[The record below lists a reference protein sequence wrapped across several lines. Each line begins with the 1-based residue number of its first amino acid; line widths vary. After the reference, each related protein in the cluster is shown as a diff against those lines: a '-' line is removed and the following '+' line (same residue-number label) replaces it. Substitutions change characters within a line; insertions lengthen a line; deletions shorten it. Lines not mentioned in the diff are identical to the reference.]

1 MIDNA
6 MNSLVI
12 PTRRQ
17 LLKAGAALSLASTG
31 ILSMG
36 QAAFA
41 APAKGGRLKV
51 GTTGSS
57 SDSLDPNLA
66 VSSNA
71 SWYRI
76 NQLYGSL
83 LTYTTSLE
91 GPVSKT
97 KLSLADEVTSKS
109 ASQWVVRLK
118 KGLTFHDGRP
128 ITADDV
134 IFSVKRALQPD
145 NQLLQ
150 LYKHIDG
157 NNLRKIDDLTVE
169 INLSTPDALARDW
182 LPQIF
187 ILPQDFDPQ
196 KPVGSGPF
204 KFKSYQAGSRST
216 FERFDGFPSD
226 NGPYLDEIVTY
237 SFNDETA
244 RINALM
250 AGQLHWAPDMPR
262 SQVNIVKSNPDLQI
276 VEAATGQMHIAGMN
290 VSGAP
295 FNNADAR
302 LAFKHLFDR
311 QSLIDQVYNG
321 YGKVSNDLFM
331 PQDPAF
337 LNAPVRP
344 HDPEKAKFLLKK
356 AGLADTTFT
365 LTTSPTFPDIVELA
379 AALAQQGMQSGVNI
393 KVEKLDPSV
402 YYGPD
407 YAKRSFATANWAG
420 SPISYFVRFA
430 LLSVSPYNQTAWAD
444 KDFDAKFAAATAEL
458 DEAKRNQHL
467 QDMQQIFYDRGTFV
481 TPAYLTQVD
490 GVAKNV
496 SGINVTTGSPSPDWA
511 SISMS

>member
-1 MIDNA
+1 
-6 MNSLVI
+6 MNHDGTNSILI
-12 PTRRQ
+12 PNRRQ
-17 LLKAGAALSLASTG
+17 FLKGTAAVAVAASAILTTG
-31 ILSMG
+31 RS
-36 QAAFA
+36 AFA
-41 APAKGGRLKV
+41 VPAKGGKLKV

-66 VSSNA
+66 VASNA

-76 NQLYGSL
+76 NQLYGTL
-83 LTYTTSLE
+83 LTYTTSLD

-97 KLSLADEVTSKS
+97 KLSLAEEVASKS

-128 ITADDV
+128 IAADDL
-134 IFSVKRALQPD
+134 IFSVKRALRPD

-157 NNLRKIDDLTVE
+157 NNLRKLDDLTVE

-196 KPVGSGPF
+196 KPTGSGPF
-204 KFKSYQAGSRST
+204 KFKAYQAGSRST
-216 FERFDGFPSD
+216 FERFDGFQGE

-262 SQVNIVKSNPDLQI
+262 SQVNIVKSNPALQI
-276 VEAATGQMHIAGMN
+276 VEASTGQMHIAGMN
-290 VSGAP
+290 VSGGP
-295 FNNADAR
+295 FKNPDAR

-311 QSLIDQVYNG
+311 QSIIDQVYNG

-337 LNAPVRP
+337 LDAPARP

-356 AGLADTTFT
+356 AGLADETFT

-379 AALAQQGMQSGVNI
+379 AALAQQGTQSGVNI

-444 KDFDAKFAAATAEL
+444 KDFDSLFASATAEL

-467 QDMQQIFYDRGTFV
+467 RDMQQIFYDRGTFV

-496 SGINVTTGSPSPDWA
+496 SGTNVTTGSPSPDWA

>member
-1 MIDNA
+1 MTGNDLNP
-6 MNSLVI
+6 LFL

-17 LLKAGAALSLASTG
+17 FLKAGAALSLASTG
-31 ILSMG
+31 ILSTG
-36 QAAFA
+36 QGAFA
-41 APAKGGRLKV
+41 APTKGGRLKI

-97 KLSLADEVTSKS
+97 KLSLAEEVTSKS

-128 ITADDV
+128 ITADDL

-157 NNLRKIDDLTVE
+157 DNLRKIDDLTVE

-196 KPVGSGPF
+196 NPVGSGPF
-204 KFKSYQAGSRST
+204 KFKSYQAGTRST
-216 FERFDGFPSD
+216 FERFDAFPGD

-290 VSGAP
+290 VSGPP
-295 FNNADAR
+295 FDDADAR

-311 QSLIDQVYNG
+311 QSIIDQVYNG

-337 LNAPVRP
+337 LNAPVRA
-344 HDPEKAKFLLKK
+344 HDPDKAKFLLKK
-356 AGLADTTFT
+356 AGLTDTTFT

-444 KDFDAKFAAATAEL
+444 KDFDETFAAATAEL
-458 DEAKRNQHL
+458 DETRRNQHL

-490 GVAKNV
+490 GVARNV
-496 SGINVTTGSPSPDWA
+496 SGVNVTTGSPSPDWT

>member
-1 MIDNA
+1 MTGNDLNP
-6 MNSLVI
+6 LFL

-17 LLKAGAALSLASTG
+17 FLKAGAALSLASTG
-31 ILSMG
+31 ILSTG
-36 QAAFA
+36 QGAFA
-41 APAKGGRLKV
+41 APTKGGRLKI

-97 KLSLADEVTSKS
+97 KLSLAEEVTSKS

-128 ITADDV
+128 ITADDL

-157 NNLRKIDDLTVE
+157 DNLRKIDDLTVE

-196 KPVGSGPF
+196 NPVGSGPF
-204 KFKSYQAGSRST
+204 KFKSYQAGTRST
-216 FERFDGFPSD
+216 FERFDAFPGD

-290 VSGAP
+290 VSGPP
-295 FNNADAR
+295 FDDADAR

-311 QSLIDQVYNG
+311 QSIIDQVYNG

-337 LNAPVRP
+337 LNAPVRA
-344 HDPEKAKFLLKK
+344 HDPDKAKFLLKK
-356 AGLADTTFT
+356 AGLTDTTFT

-393 KVEKLDPSV
+393 KVEKLEDL
-402 YYGPD
+402 
-407 YAKRSFATANWAG
+407 AKAFATGLAVEG
-420 SPISYFVRFA
+420 PFLI
-430 LLSVSPYNQTAWAD
+430 
-444 KDFDAKFAAATAEL
+444 EL
-458 DEAKRNQHL
+458 E
-467 QDMQQIFYDRGTFV
+467 M
-481 TPAYLTQVD
+481 
-490 GVAKNV
+490 
-496 SGINVTTGSPSPDWA
+496 
-511 SISMS
+511 